1 MYNKYSSGG
10 TLWKNYMVDSNFI
23 TLPKKLE
30 IPEIDDNRLKELYQL
45 LKPIVTIDEMKY
57 LLREFTLQELRN
69 QSYIWNRHEDK
80 RDIVDPNKLETV
92 DDFLCL
98 HTWGYYGL
106 FKPSIAEVLS
116 QAPESVIEQANT
128 FEIIESPETREDVF
142 KYKEVIDNGF
152 HLSKVRAYKMHK

>member
-1 MYNKYSSGG
+1 MEKLYGG
-10 TLWKNYMVDSNFI
+10 NNFI

-30 IPEIDDNRLKELYQL
+30 IPEIDDKRLKELYHL

-69 QSYIWNRHEDK
+69 QSYIWNRYEDK
-80 RDIVDPNKLETV
+80 RDIIDPNKLETV

>member
-1 MYNKYSSGG
+1 M
-10 TLWKNYMVDSNFI
+10 
-23 TLPKKLE
+23 E

-80 RDIVDPNKLETV
+80 RDIVDSSRLETV

-98 HTWGYYGL
+98 HTFGYYGL

>member
-1 MYNKYSSGG
+1 MEKLYGG
-10 TLWKNYMVDSNFI
+10 SNFI

-30 IPEIDDNRLKELYQL
+30 ISEIDDNRLKELYQL
-45 LKPIVTIDEMKY
+45 LKPIVTIDEIKY

-80 RDIVDPNKLETV
+80 RDVVDPSRLETV

>member
-1 MYNKYSSGG
+1 MEKLYGG
-10 TLWKNYMVDSNFI
+10 SNFV

-30 IPEIDDNRLKELYQL
+30 IPEIDDNRLKELYKL

-69 QSYIWNRHEDK
+69 QSYIWNRAEDK
-80 RDIVDPNKLETV
+80 RDVVDPSKLETV

-116 QAPESVIEQANT
+116 QAPENVIEQANT
-128 FEIIESPETREDVF
+128 FEIIESPETPEDVF
-142 KYKEVIDNGF
+142 KYKKVIDNGF
-152 HLSKVRAYKMHK
+152 HLSKVRAYKMHE

>member
-1 MYNKYSSGG
+1 MEKLYGG
-10 TLWKNYMVDSNFI
+10 NNFI

-30 IPEIDDNRLKELYQL
+30 IPEIDDKRLKELYQL

-80 RDIVDPNKLETV
+80 RDIVDPSRLETV

-128 FEIIESPETREDVF
+128 FEIIESSETREDVF

>member
-1 MYNKYSSGG
+1 MEKLYGG
-10 TLWKNYMVDSNFI
+10 SNFI
-23 TLPKKLE
+23 TLPKKIE
-30 IPEIDDNRLKELYQL
+30 IPEINDKRLKELYQL

-80 RDIVDPNKLETV
+80 WDVIDPNKLETG

-116 QAPESVIEQANT
+116 QAPESVI
-128 FEIIESPETREDVF
+128 
-142 KYKEVIDNGF
+142 
-152 HLSKVRAYKMHK
+152 

>member
-1 MYNKYSSGG
+1 MEKIYGKTGI
-10 TLWKNYMVDSNFI
+10 V
-23 TLPKKLE
+23 LPERLE
-30 IPEIDDNRLKELYQL
+30 IPKIDDKRLKELYHL
-45 LKPIVTIDEMKY
+45 LKPIVTIEEMKY
-57 LLREFTLQELRN
+57 LLREFTLSELRN
-69 QSYIWNRHEDK
+69 QSYIWNRDEDK
-80 RDIVDPNKLETV
+80 RELVDSSRLETV

-116 QAPESVIEQANT
+116 QFPENIIEEANT

-142 KYKEVIDNGF
+142 RYPEVINNGF

>member
-1 MYNKYSSGG
+1 MEKLYGG
-10 TLWKNYMVDSNFI
+10 SNFI

-80 RDIVDPNKLETV
+80 RDIVDPSRLETV

>member
-1 MYNKYSSGG
+1 MEKLYGG
-10 TLWKNYMVDSNFI
+10 SNFI

-30 IPEIDDNRLKELYQL
+30 IPEIDDKRLKELYHL

-69 QSYIWNRHEDK
+69 QSYIWNRDEDK
-80 RDIVDPNKLETV
+80 RDIVDPSRLETV

-116 QAPESVIEQANT
+116 QAPENVIAEANT

>member
-1 MYNKYSSGG
+1 MEKLYGG
-10 TLWKNYMVDSNFI
+10 NNFV

-30 IPEIDDNRLKELYQL
+30 ISEIDDKRLKELYQL

-80 RDIVDPNKLETV
+80 RDIVDSSRLETV

-98 HTWGYYGL
+98 HTFGYYGL

>member
-1 MYNKYSSGG
+1 MEKLYGG
-10 TLWKNYMVDSNFI
+10 NNFV
-23 TLPKKLE
+23 TLPRKFE
-30 IPEIDDNRLKELYQL
+30 IPEIDDKRLKELYQL

-69 QSYIWNRHEDK
+69 QSYIWNCHEDK
-80 RDIVDPNKLETV
+80 RDIVDSSRLETV

-98 HTWGYYGL
+98 HTFGYYGL

>member
-1 MYNKYSSGG
+1 MEKLYG
-10 TLWKNYMVDSNFI
+10 DCNFV

-30 IPEIDDNRLKELYQL
+30 IPEIDDNRLKELYKL

-69 QSYIWNRHEDK
+69 RSYIWNRAEDK
-80 RDIVDPNKLETV
+80 RDVVDPSKLETV

-98 HTWGYYGL
+98 HTWGYYGF

-116 QAPESVIEQANT
+116 QAPENVIEQANT

-152 HLSKVRAYKMHK
+152 HLSKVRAYKMSK

>member
-1 MYNKYSSGG
+1 MEKLYGDG
-10 TLWKNYMVDSNFI
+10 NFV

-30 IPEIDDNRLKELYQL
+30 IPEIDDNRLRELYQL

-57 LLREFTLQELRN
+57 LLREFTFQELSN

-80 RDIVDPNKLETV
+80 RDVVNPSNLETI

-98 HTWGYYGL
+98 HTYGYYGL

-116 QAPESVIEQANT
+116 QAPENVIELANT
-128 FEIIESPETREDVF
+128 FEIIESPNNCDDVF
-142 KYKEVIDNGF
+142 KYKEVLDKGF

>member
-1 MYNKYSSGG
+1 MEKLYGG
-10 TLWKNYMVDSNFI
+10 SNFI

-45 LKPIVTIDEMKY
+45 LKPIVTIDEIKY

-69 QSYIWNRHEDK
+69 QSYIWNRHENK
-80 RDIVDPNKLETV
+80 RDVVDPSRLETV

>member
-1 MYNKYSSGG
+1 MEKLYGG
-10 TLWKNYMVDSNFI
+10 NNFV
-23 TLPKKLE
+23 TLPKKFE
-30 IPEIDDNRLKELYQL
+30 IPEIDDKRLKELYQL

-57 LLREFTLQELRN
+57 LLRKFTLQELRN

-80 RDIVDPNKLETV
+80 RDIVDSSRLETV

-98 HTWGYYGL
+98 HTFGYYGL

>member
-1 MYNKYSSGG
+1 MEKLYG
-10 TLWKNYMVDSNFI
+10 SNNFV

-30 IPEIDDNRLKELYQL
+30 IPEIDDKRLKELYQL

-57 LLREFTLQELRN
+57 LLKEFTLQELRN

-80 RDIVDPNKLETV
+80 RDVVDLSKLETV

-98 HTWGYYGL
+98 HTWGYYGV

-116 QAPESVIEQANT
+116 QAPENVIEQANI

-142 KYKEVIDNGF
+142 KYKEVINNGF
-152 HLSKVRAYKMHK
+152 HLSKVRSYKMHK

>member
-1 MYNKYSSGG
+1 MGKLYGG
-10 TLWKNYMVDSNFI
+10 SNFV

-30 IPEIDDNRLKELYQL
+30 IPEIDDNRLKELYRL

-69 QSYIWNRHEDK
+69 QSYIWNRAEDK
-80 RDIVDPNKLETV
+80 RDVVDPSKLETV

-116 QAPESVIEQANT
+116 QAPENVIEQANT
-128 FEIIESPETREDVF
+128 FEIIESPETREDIF

-152 HLSKVRAYKMHK
+152 HLSKVRAYKLHK

>member
-1 MYNKYSSGG
+1 MEKLYGG
-10 TLWKNYMVDSNFI
+10 SNFI

-30 IPEIDDNRLKELYQL
+30 IPEIDDKRLKELYQL

-57 LLREFTLQELRN
+57 LLRKFTLQELRN

-80 RDIVDPNKLETV
+80 RDVVDPSRLETV

>member
-1 MYNKYSSGG
+1 MEKIYGG
-10 TLWKNYMVDSNFI
+10 NNFI

-30 IPEIDDNRLKELYQL
+30 IPEIDDKRLKELYHL

-80 RDIVDPNKLETV
+80 RDIIDPNKLETV

-106 FKPSIAEVLS
+106 FKQSIAEVLS

>member
-1 MYNKYSSGG
+1 MEKLYGG
-10 TLWKNYMVDSNFI
+10 NNFV

-30 IPEIDDNRLKELYQL
+30 IPEIDDKRLKELYQL

-80 RDIVDPNKLETV
+80 RDIVDSSRLETV

-98 HTWGYYGL
+98 HTFGYYGL

>member
-1 MYNKYSSGG
+1 MEKLYGG
-10 TLWKNYMVDSNFI
+10 NNFI

-30 IPEIDDNRLKELYQL
+30 IPEINDKRLKELYQL

-80 RDIVDPNKLETV
+80 RDIIDPNKLETV

>member
-1 MYNKYSSGG
+1 MEKLYGG
-10 TLWKNYMVDSNFI
+10 SNFV

-30 IPEIDDNRLKELYQL
+30 IPEIDDNRLKELYKL

-69 QSYIWNRHEDK
+69 QSYIWNRAEDK
-80 RDIVDPNKLETV
+80 RDVVDPSKLETV

-116 QAPESVIEQANT
+116 QAPENVIEQANT
-128 FEIIESPETREDVF
+128 FEISESPETREDVY
-142 KYKEVIDNGF
+142 KYKKVIDNGF
-152 HLSKVRAYKMHK
+152 HLSKVRAYKMHE

>member
-1 MYNKYSSGG
+1 MEKLYGG
-10 TLWKNYMVDSNFI
+10 SNFI

-30 IPEIDDNRLKELYQL
+30 IPEIDDKRLKELYQL

-80 RDIVDPNKLETV
+80 RDVVDPNKLETV

-116 QAPESVIEQANT
+116 QAPENVIEQANT
-128 FEIIESPETREDVF
+128 FEIIESPVTREDVF

>member
-1 MYNKYSSGG
+1 MEKLYGG
-10 TLWKNYMVDSNFI
+10 SNFI

-30 IPEIDDNRLKELYQL
+30 IPEINDKRLKELYQL

-80 RDIVDPNKLETV
+80 RDVIDPNKLETV

-152 HLSKVRAYKMHK
+152 HLSKVRAYKMHE

>member
-1 MYNKYSSGG
+1 MEKLYGG
-10 TLWKNYMVDSNFI
+10 SNFV
-23 TLPKKLE
+23 TLPKKLD
-30 IPEIDDNRLKELYQL
+30 IPEIDDNRLKELYKL

-69 QSYIWNRHEDK
+69 QSYIWNRAEDK
-80 RDIVDPNKLETV
+80 RDVVDPSKLETV

-116 QAPESVIEQANT
+116 QAPENVIEQANT
-128 FEIIESPETREDVF
+128 FEIIEGPETREDVF
-142 KYKEVIDNGF
+142 KYKKVIDNGF
-152 HLSKVRAYKMHK
+152 HLSKVRAYKMHE

>member
-1 MYNKYSSGG
+1 MEKLYGG
-10 TLWKNYMVDSNFI
+10 NNFVTLS
-23 TLPKKLE
+23 KKLE
-30 IPEIDDNRLKELYQL
+30 IPEIDDKRLKELYQL

-69 QSYIWNRHEDK
+69 QSYIWNRHENK
-80 RDIVDPNKLETV
+80 RDIVDSSRLETV

-98 HTWGYYGL
+98 HTFGYYGL

>member
-1 MYNKYSSGG
+1 MEKLYGG
-10 TLWKNYMVDSNFI
+10 NNFI

-30 IPEIDDNRLKELYQL
+30 IPEIDDKRLKELYHL
-45 LKPIVTIDEMKY
+45 LKPIVTINEMKY

-80 RDIVDPNKLETV
+80 RDIIDPNKLETV

>member
-1 MYNKYSSGG
+1 MEKLYGS
-10 TLWKNYMVDSNFI
+10 SNFI

-30 IPEIDDNRLKELYQL
+30 IPEIDDKRLKELYQL

-80 RDIVDPNKLETV
+80 RDVVDPNKLETV

>member
-1 MYNKYSSGG
+1 MEKLYG
-10 TLWKNYMVDSNFI
+10 SNNFV

-30 IPEIDDNRLKELYQL
+30 IPEIDDKRLKELYQL

-57 LLREFTLQELRN
+57 LLKEFTLQELRN

-80 RDIVDPNKLETV
+80 RDVVDLNKLETV

-98 HTWGYYGL
+98 HTWGYYGV

-116 QAPESVIEQANT
+116 QAPENVIEQANI

-142 KYKEVIDNGF
+142 KYKEVINNGF
-152 HLSKVRAYKMHK
+152 HLSKVRSYKMHK

>member
-1 MYNKYSSGG
+1 MEKLYGG
-10 TLWKNYMVDSNFI
+10 NNFI

-30 IPEIDDNRLKELYQL
+30 IPEIDDKRLKELYQL

-80 RDIVDPNKLETV
+80 RDIVDPSRLETV

-142 KYKEVIDNGF
+142 KYKEIIDNGF

>member
-1 MYNKYSSGG
+1 MEKLYGG
-10 TLWKNYMVDSNFI
+10 SNFI

-30 IPEIDDNRLKELYQL
+30 IPEIDDKRLKELYQL

-80 RDIVDPNKLETV
+80 RDVVDPNKLETV

-116 QAPESVIEQANT
+116 QAPENVIEQANT

>member
-1 MYNKYSSGG
+1 MEKLYGG
-10 TLWKNYMVDSNFI
+10 SNFI

-30 IPEIDDNRLKELYQL
+30 IPEINDKRLKELYQL

-80 RDIVDPNKLETV
+80 RDVIDPNKLETV

-142 KYKEVIDNGF
+142 KYKEVIDNSF